1 MDLKFYIRDVAD
13 FPKPG
18 IVFKDITPLL
28 QNGKAL
34 QNAAEE
40 LVLLV
45 GDVKIDK
52 VVGMESR
59 GFIFAPLLAHKLG
72 AGFVPVR
79 KPGKLPAAKISETFA
94 LEYGTDTLEMHVDAI
109 KEGER
114 VLIHDDVLATGGT
127 ASAVAKLVER
137 AGGEIIQFNFL
148 LELEFLNGR
157 DKINRWQTKSLI
169 SY

>member
-45 GDVKIDK
+45 GNVKIDK

-79 KPGKLPAAKISETFA
+79 KPGKLPAAKISETFT
-94 LEYGTDTLEMHVDAI
+94 LEYGKDTLEMHVDAI

-157 DKINRWQTKSLI
+157 DKIDQWQTKSLI